1 VSRRKPE
8 LQALD
13 LASWPAVAWTDF
25 DAKERQ
31 VIKMR
36 MQAIERFARGESVKG
51 IEQST
56 GVNRRQLY
64 RWLERGLSH
73 HPDGRIYGF
82 RGLQNYVRVTEY
94 ARLGQITVRGERGSR
109 GTAGAFSQLLERYPS
124 LSAWLRLQVKRRR
137 VTLEQIH
144 TEDRLHTRLS
154 GLQPLHVEFL
164 WQCRSAGL
172 TVGDYPFNTRG
183 RAIRSLAAHLKA
195 EMLRNFATGARAAG
209 ASHLKGIPRHEDDFG
224 SPPATRPYQVVEFDG
239 HRLDIRLKVVVRD
252 QLGFEH
258 EFEIERVWL
267 LAIIDVCTRAVL
279 GYHIALALR
288 AREKGWTS
296 SGALKIL
303 ESADCGV
310 SIRLGEKVDTTT
322 VACPS
327 SSTSLLYR
335 ISRSSATARAEH
347 YRHAA
352 RPVLCAG

>member
-1 VSRRKPE
+1 MNRRKPN
-8 LQALD
+8 LQTIDVSA
-13 LASWPAVAWTDF
+13 WPTVAYAEF
-25 DAKERQ
+25 DPAMRARFEKRQ
-31 VIKMR
+31 
-36 MQAIERFARGESVKG
+36 QAILRYIDGESIRAIEESIG
-51 IEQST
+51 I
-56 GVNRRQLY
+56 NRRQLY
-64 RWLERGLSH
+64 RWLDRVQAQ
-73 HPDGRIYGF
+73 HPDGRPFGF
-82 RGLQNYVRVTEY
+82 RGLFPFIRIVEY
-94 ARLGQITVRGERGSR
+94 ERLREVELKGERGSR
-109 GTAGAFSQLLERYPS
+109 GTAGALAQLFERHPA
-124 LSAWLRLQVKRRR
+124 LAGWLLLQVKRRKGL
-137 VTLEQIH
+137 LEQ
-144 TEDRLHTRLS
+144 LHTDGHLRTRLR
-154 GLQPLHVEFL
+154 GLKALHDDFL
-164 WQCRSAGL
+164 QQCRSVGL
-172 TVGDYPFNTRG
+172 TAGDYPLNTAD
-183 RAIRSLAAHLKA
+183 RALRSLSRVIKA
-195 EMLRNFATGARAAG
+195 EMLRTFGTAARSAG
-209 ASHLKGIPRHEDDFG
+209 ASHLKGLPRREAAG
-224 SPPATRPYQVVEFDG
+224 APVATRPYQVVEFDG

-252 QLGFEH
+252 PLGFAH
-258 EFEIERVWL
+258 EFEMERVWL